1 MTTFDDNQ
9 DMRSQDDELLAGR
22 GVPGDGPLVDLVSA
36 LRTMAQAPA
45 PAPNA
50 ALAALLADGLPTKIA
65 AVPFPVVLGRAVR
78 KRATSAG
85 RWVGGLGLAGKI
97 VLGAGVAMAGV
108 TGAATIPAVPDVVQ
122 NPAHAVLTDVGWVFG
137 GPAAPHV
144 APVPTSTSPGAHR
157 DDDRTTTP
165 AVPDGGTG
173 TSAKSGGQTTEDGGA
188 RTGATTP
195 NHTDGRQA
203 DGTAHESGTSKGA
216 PGTTSAPGQDPSSD
230 PTSAADQPDG
240 SGSPTHKPDAAP
252 TRLPEPSVSP
262 RADASS
268 TASSSD
274 R

>member
-1 MTTFDDNQ
+1 MTAFDDNQ

-50 ALAALLADGLPTKIA
+50 ALAALLADGLPTQVA

-157 DDDRTTTP
+157 DDDPATTS
-165 AVPDGGTG
+165 AVPAGGTG
-173 TSAKSGGQTTEDGGA
+173 TSTGRGDQTTEDGGT
-188 RTGATTP
+188 RTGGTTA
-195 NHTDGRQA
+195 NRTDGRPSDEA
-203 DGTAHESGTSKGA
+203 THDSGTSKHGS
-216 PGTTSAPGQDPSSD
+216 GTSSAPGQDPTSD

-240 SGSPTHKPDAAP
+240 SGSPTHKPDSVP
-252 TRLPEPSVSP
+252 TRSPEPSVSP

-268 TASSSD
+268 TTSSAD

>member
-9 DMRSQDDELLAGR
+9 DMGSQDDELLAGR
-22 GVPGDGPLVDLVSA
+22 GVPGDGPLVDLVSS

-45 PAPNA
+45 PAPSA
-50 ALAALLADGLPTKIA
+50 ALAALLADGLPKKVA

-78 KRATSAG
+78 HRATSAS
-85 RWVGGLGLAGKI
+85 RWVGGLGLAGKV

-122 NPAHAVLTDVGWVFG
+122 NPAHTVLTDVGWLFG
-137 GPAAPHV
+137 GSDAPGV
-144 APVPTSTSPGAHR
+144 APVPTSTSPSTRR
-157 DDDRTTTP
+157 DADRATTS

-173 TSAKSGGQTTEDGGA
+173 TTTRSGDQATEDGGA

-195 NHTDGRQA
+195 NRTDGRPS
-203 DGTAHESGTSKGA
+203 DGATHESGTSKSGS
-216 PGTTSAPGQDPSSD
+216 GTSSAPGQDPSGD